1 MEAAATRPVNL
12 ERQALRVLFVTPRYY
27 PYTGGVETHVAQVAR
42 RMSRAGVTAAVLT
55 TDLRGTLPREEQIDG
70 VMIRRV
76 QAYPANSD
84 LYLAPDIYRM
94 ITPGEWDIVH
104 VQSYHTLVAPLAMF
118 AAWRA
123 QLPYVVTFH
132 GGGHSSRLR
141 HTLRGTQHRMLR
153 PLLARARRLIA
164 VAQFEIEFWSKRL
177 KLPVDRFVCIPNGAD
192 LPQLSGAARPAR
204 TDCTLIA
211 SVGRLER
218 YKGHQHIIKALPYI
232 LRRVPNAHLW
242 IAGAGPYESDLK
254 QLAHKLNVSDRVE
267 IRAVPANER
276 TRMAEELSQ
285 AALVVLLSEYE
296 THPIA
301 VLEAAALGRPVLV
314 ADTSGLRELA
324 DRGLA
329 KAIPLNSTPEQVAA
343 AVLDQI
349 RAPLVPP
356 AVTLPTW
363 DDCTTG
369 LISLYREVIQGVLC
383 VS

>member
-1 MEAAATRPVNL
+1 L
-12 ERQALRVLFVTPRYY
+12 
-27 PYTGGVETHVAQVAR
+27 
-42 RMSRAGVTAAVLT
+42 SRAGVTATVLT
-55 TDLRGTLPREEQIDG
+55 TDLGGTLPREEQIDG
-70 VMIRRV
+70 VTIRRV
-76 QAYPANSD
+76 RAYPATSD
-84 LYLAPDIYRM
+84 FYLAPDIYRV
-94 ITPGEWDIVH
+94 ITPGEWDIIH

-118 AAWRA
+118 TAWRA

-141 HTLRGTQHRMLR
+141 HTLRGAQHRMLR
-153 PLLARARRLIA
+153 PLLARAERLIA

-192 LPQLSGAARPAR
+192 LPQLPGATRSVR
-204 TDCTLIA
+204 TDRTLIA

-218 YKGHQHIIKALPYI
+218 YKGHQHVISALPYI
-232 LRRVPNAHLW
+232 LPQVPDVHLW
-242 IAGAGPYESDLK
+242 IAGVGPYESDLK
-254 QLAHKLNVSDRVE
+254 QLAQKLNVSDRVE
-267 IRAVPANER
+267 IRDVPATER
-276 TRMAEELSQ
+276 VRMAEELSQ

-301 VLEAAALGRPVLV
+301 ALEAAALGRPVLV

-356 AVTLPTW
+356 AVALPTW
-363 DDCTTG
+363 DDCTAG
-369 LISLYREVIQGVLC
+369 LMSLYRQVTQGVSC
-383 VS
+383 AS

>member
-1 MEAAATRPVNL
+1 MEVAATRPADL
-12 ERQALRVLFVTPRYY
+12 EHHALRVLFVTPRYY

-42 RMSRAGVTAAVLT
+42 RMSCAGVTAGVLT
-55 TDLRGTLPREEQIDG
+55 TDLRGTLPREEQADG
-70 VMIRRV
+70 VTIRRV
-76 QAYPANSD
+76 RAYPANSD
-84 LYLAPDIYRM
+84 IYLAPDIYRL

-141 HTLRGTQHRMLR
+141 NTVRGAQHRMLR

-192 LPQLSGAARPAR
+192 LPQPPGGARSARS
-204 TDCTLIA
+204 DCTLIA

-218 YKGHQHIIKALPYI
+218 YKGHQQVIKALPYI
-232 LRRVPNAHLW
+232 LPQVPNVHLW
-242 IAGAGPYESDLK
+242 IAGTGPYEADLK
-254 QLAHKLNVSDRVE
+254 RLAHKLNVSDRVE

-276 TRMAEELSQ
+276 ARMAEELSQ
-285 AALVVLLSEYE
+285 AALVMLLSEFE

-301 VLEAAALGRPVLV
+301 MLEAAALGRPVLV

-329 KAIPLNSTPEQVAA
+329 RAIPLNSTPEQVAA

-363 DDCTTG
+363 DDCAAG
-369 LISLYREVIQGVLC
+369 LLSLYREVIWGVSC

>member
-1 MEAAATRPVNL
+1 MEVAATRPLDL
-12 ERQALRVLFVTPRYY
+12 EHDALRVLFVTPRYF

-42 RMSRAGVTAAVLT
+42 RMARAGVTTAVLT

-70 VMIRRV
+70 VTVRRV
-76 QAYPANSD
+76 RAYPANSD
-84 LYLAPDIYRM
+84 IYLAPDLYRM
-94 ITPGEWDIVH
+94 VTPGEWDIVH

-123 QLPYVVTFH
+123 KLPYVVTFH

-141 HTLRGTQHRMLR
+141 HALRGAQHWMLR
-153 PLLARARRLIA
+153 PLLAHARRLIA

-192 LPQLSGAARPAR
+192 LPQLPGGAKPAR
-204 TDCTLIA
+204 TDGTLIA

-218 YKGHQHIIKALPYI
+218 YKGHQQVIKALPYI
-232 LRRVPNAHLW
+232 LPQVPDAHLW

-254 QLAHKLNVSDRVE
+254 QLAHKLNVADRVE

-276 TRMAEELSQ
+276 ARMAEELSQ
-285 AALVVLLSEYE
+285 AAVVMLLSEYE

-343 AVLDQI
+343 AALDQI

-363 DDCTTG
+363 DDCTAG
-369 LISLYREVIQGVLC
+369 LISLYREVIQGVSC